1 MHWTRILVLRWSW
14 PAWNRACQVIGF
26 SIVVNIIFDQNVS
39 HHCTMYIYVHVQCT
53 TGKHKMLS
61 KLATQNLFLVFFAHF
76 ELWARAL
83 WANVSLAFLARF
95 ELWAKALW
103 ANLSL
108 AFLARFE
115 LWARAPPHLSLA
127 RRLTSSLLS
136 SQRRC
141 NVASLYAA
149 LQCILI
155 WKRSDNNEPQLKWVC
170 MWLQKIYIFSTEH
183 SALFNQLKWNIKHL
197 NFKHFQSVEH
207 LNIKHLNVF
216 NQLNI

>member
-1 MHWTRILVLRWSW
+1 MQSQLTAVSERLVSLSL
-14 PAWNRACQVIGF
+14 PQISRALCA
-26 SIVVNIIFDQNVS
+26 VS
-39 HHCTMYIYVHVQCT
+39 QY
-53 TGKHKMLS
+53 LS
-61 KLATQNLFLVFFAHF
+61 CIP
-76 ELWARAL
+76 RAL
-83 WANVSLAFLARF
+83 WAVSKSFVSQSLSCISR
-95 ELWAKALW
+95 ALW
-103 ANLSL
+103 ALSKSFVSQYLSL
-108 AFLARFE
+108 S
-115 LWARAPPHLSLA
+115 PTSLSCSPA

-207 LNIKHLNVF
+207 SNIKHLNVF